1 MIRPDDARK
10 LETTVPEFP
19 ADTVSSIWIDE
30 GYLIDVRQPL
40 ELRLMADLPWIRF
53 STAHRFPAEVES
65 I

>member
-10 LETTVPEFP
+10 FETTVPEFP
-19 ADTVSSIWIDE
+19 ADTVSSIRIDE
-30 GYLIDVRQPL
+30 DYLLDVRQPL